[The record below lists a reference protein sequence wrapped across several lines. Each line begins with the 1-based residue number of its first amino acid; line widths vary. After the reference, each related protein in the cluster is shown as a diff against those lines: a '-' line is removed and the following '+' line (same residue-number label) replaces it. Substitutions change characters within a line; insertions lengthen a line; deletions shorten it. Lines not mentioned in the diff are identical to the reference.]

1 MKYFITLILLITIL
15 TYGQIMETEF
25 PLVLNFALVV
35 SILLTTVLWEY
46 SVLNKNYESDFKMR
60 SQRKVIGIFEL
71 INAIAWTLLLSF
83 SNDSYKDVIFLI
95 LIFWTFP
102 VTELMMWLIYKKKK
116 PFTLFIKDNE
126 LILNKRWNQKRN
138 LTELTQIQFD
148 RFSKNLKLDF
158 KSKSG
163 ISIKTTEYKT
173 DEIKTLLGILIEKS
187 ENEVFI
193 PNNYEPKIKNSC

>member
-1 MKYFITLILLITIL
+1 MKYFITLILLIIIL

-25 PLVLNFALVV
+25 PIVLNILLVV

-46 SVLNKNYESDFKMR
+46 SVLNKNYVSDFKMK
-60 SQRKVIGIFEL
+60 SQRKVIGKFEL
-71 INAIAWTLLLSF
+71 ITAIAWTLLLSF
-83 SNDSYKDVIFLI
+83 SNDNYKDVIFLI

-102 VTELMMWLIYKKKK
+102 ITELIMWFIYKKKK

-126 LILNKRWNQKRN
+126 LILNKRWTQKRN
-138 LTELTQIQFD
+138 LTELTQIGFD
-148 RFSKNLKLDF
+148 RLNKNLKLDF

-163 ISIKTTEYKT
+163 ISIKTSEYKT
-173 DEIKTLLGILIEKS
+173 DEIQTLLGILIEKS

>member
-1 MKYFITLILLITIL
+1 
-15 TYGQIMETEF
+15 METEF
-25 PLVLNFALVV
+25 PLVLNIILVV
-35 SILLTTVLWEY
+35 SILLTTILWEY
-46 SVLNKNYESDFKMR
+46 SVLDKNYESDFKMR

-71 INAIAWTLLLSF
+71 INAIAWTLLLHF
-83 SNDSYKDVIFLI
+83 SIDSYKNAIFLI
-95 LIFWTFP
+95 LIFWTFSL
-102 VTELMMWLIYKKKK
+102 TELIMWFVYKKKK

-126 LILNKRWNQKRN
+126 LILNKRWTQKRN

-163 ISIKTTEYKT
+163 VSIKTTEYKN
-173 DEIKTLLGILIEKS
+173 DEIKNLLRILIEKS

-193 PNNYEPKIKNSC
+193 PNNYEP